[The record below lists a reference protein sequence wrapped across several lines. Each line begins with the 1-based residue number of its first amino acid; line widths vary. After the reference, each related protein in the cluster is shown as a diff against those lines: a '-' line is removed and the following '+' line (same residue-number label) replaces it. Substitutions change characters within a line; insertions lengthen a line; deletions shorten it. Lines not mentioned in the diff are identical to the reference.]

1 MDTTEKVKGYRCIK
15 CNEEYGIDE
24 IRYVCKKCG
33 GNLQVAYNYQR
44 IRKFMEKSEL
54 ERNTDFSIWRYVNLL
69 PINDLSHIPKV
80 QIGWTPLY
88 RADVLGGNLGLH
100 NLYIKDDGRNP
111 SASSKDR
118 ASGIVMVK
126 ALEAGESVITGASTG
141 NAASSL
147 SCLAAPTRL
156 KTVLFVPTTA
166 PRAKIAQLLVFG
178 SSVIAVQGTY
188 DEAYDLCI
196 KATDEYGWYNRNT
209 GFNPFTREG
218 KKTVSFEIC
227 EQMGWECP
235 DKVFVPVGD
244 GNMISGVWK
253 GFVDLR
259 EIGFIDQMPQL
270 IACQAQNSDAV
281 KRAFESDG
289 ILRPVSGETVAD
301 SISVGFPRD
310 GDAALKAIH
319 ESGGFAL
326 AVSDDAIIS
335 AIPEMARSA
344 GIFAEPAGVT
354 AYAALKKAVNDQ
366 MVNPEE
372 RIVILV
378 TGNGLKDID
387 AAMRSAGKPLA
398 IRPDLEELKSVLRE
412 VSL

>member
-1 MDTTEKVKGYRCIK
+1 MDTAEKIKGYRCIK
-15 CNEEYGIDE
+15 CDREYGVDE
-24 IRYVCKKCG
+24 IHYVCTQCG
-33 GNLQVAYNYQR
+33 GNLQVALNYQR
-44 IRKFMEKSEL
+44 IRKSADRSEL
-54 ERNTDFSIWRYVNLL
+54 ERNTDFSIWRYVDLL
-69 PINDLSHIPKV
+69 PVNDLSHIPKV

-88 RADVLGGNLGLH
+88 RTDVLGGNLGLH
-100 NLYIKDDGRNP
+100 NLFVKDVGRNP
-111 SASSKDR
+111 SASTKDR
-118 ASGIVMVK
+118 ASAIVMVK
-126 ALEAGESVITGASTG
+126 ALEAGEAILTGASTG

-156 KTVLFVPTTA
+156 KTVLFVPHTA

-178 SSVIAVQGTY
+178 STVIAVQGTY

-218 KKTVSFEIC
+218 KKTVTFEIC

-244 GNMISGVWK
+244 GNIISGVWK
-253 GFVDLR
+253 GFVDLE
-259 EIGFIDQMPQL
+259 EIGFIDRKPQL

-281 KRAFESDG
+281 KRAVESDG
-289 ILRPVSGETVAD
+289 VIHPVSGSTVAD
-301 SISVGFPRD
+301 SISVGIPRD
-310 GDAALKAIH
+310 GDAAVTAIR

-326 AVSDDAIIS
+326 AVPDDAIIS
-335 AIPEMARSA
+335 AIPEMARAA

-354 AYAALKKAVNDQ
+354 AYAALKKAVEDR
-366 MVNPEE
+366 MVDAEE
-372 RIVILV
+372 KIVVLV

-387 AAMRSAGKPLA
+387 AAMRSAGKPLT
-398 IRPDLEELKSVLRE
+398 IRPNLEELKSALQE